1 MHPNDI
7 LYVLAFVL
15 VNPLASAAPI
25 FPNSNDIDEYGYF
38 IPGAAAGRPAPGF
51 TGPKDRR
58 DIIGTLEGVA
68 NGAVNDVEGF
78 VNNIFKER
86 ALDTPTLPRRDIV
99 GTLEGVANGA
109 INDVEGFVNNIF
121 KERDLKGD
129 LNSAINDANQALDN
143 VAGDVD
149 PSFNPPNIPNLP
161 KRDIF
166 GTLEGVANGAIS
178 DVEGVVNSIFKERD
192 LKDDLNSAID
202 DANQALDNVAGDVDP
217 SFNPPNIPNLP
228 KRDIFGTLEGVANG
242 AINDV
247 EGVVNS
253 IFRKRDG
260 APSAEDCENGTAFTE
275 GTQDQCDP
283 GTFTPEDSCIGGPI
297 EGCGPFPAGE
307 IIGKRHL
314 DQRDIVGTLEGVAN
328 GAINDVEGVF
338 NSIFRKRDGADS
350 LHLTLAEIRKMQAA
364 DDEISKRAID
374 RRDLIGSLEGM
385 VNGGINDVE
394 GVVNGL
400 FGKRDVDRRDIVGT
414 LEGVANGA
422 INDVEGVFNSIFK
435 ERDLVGDLNGAI
447 DSANQAIDSVAGDVD
462 SNFNPPDIPN
472 IPSKRDLVGDLNG
485 AIDSANQAIG
495 TLAGDVD
502 PNLNPPDIPNIP
514 SKRDLV
520 GDLNGAIDSANQAIG
535 TLAGDVDPNLNPPDI
550 PNIPSKR
557 FVCGEM
563 DGCNGPLSP
572 GDFPGGVGPVI
583 EEKVQAT
590 S

>member
-25 FPNSNDIDEYGYF
+25 FPNSNDIDDNGYF
-38 IPGAAAGRPAPGF
+38 IPGAAGRRPVPGF

-58 DIIGTLEGVA
+58 DII
-68 NGAVNDVEGF
+68 
-78 VNNIFKER
+78 
-86 ALDTPTLPRRDIV
+86 

-129 LNSAINDANQALDN
+129 LNSAIDDANQAIDN
-143 VAGDVD
+143 IAGDVD
-149 PSFNPPNIPNLP
+149 PSFNPPDIPNLP
-161 KRDIF
+161 RRDII
-166 GTLEGVANGAIS
+166 GTLEGVANGAVN
-178 DVEGVVNSIFKERD
+178 DVEGFVNSIFKERD

-228 KRDIFGTLEGVANG
+228 RRDIIGTLEGVANG
-242 AINDV
+242 AVNDV
-247 EGVVNS
+247 EGVFNG
-253 IFRKRDG
+253 IFGKRDG
-260 APSAEDCENGTAFTE
+260 APSAEDCENGTAYTE
-275 GTQDQCDP
+275 GTQDQCEP
-283 GTFTPEDSCIGGPI
+283 GTFTPDDSCIGGPV
-297 EGCGPFPAGE
+297 EGCGPFPSGV

-314 DQRDIVGTLEGVAN
+314 DQRDIIGTLEGVAN

-338 NSIFRKRDGADS
+338 NGIFGKRDGADS

-364 DDEISKRAID
+364 DDEVSKRAID
-374 RRDLIGSLEGM
+374 RRDIIGTLEGM

-400 FGKRDVDRRDIVGT
+400 FGKRDIIGT

-422 INDVEGVFNSIFK
+422 INDVEGVVNSIFK

-447 DSANQAIDSVAGDVD
+447 DSANQAFDTVAGDVD

-472 IPSKRDLVGDLNG
+472 IPTKRDLVGDLNG

-495 TLAGDVD
+495 TIAGD
-502 PNLNPPDIPNIP
+502 I
-514 SKRDLV
+514 
-520 GDLNGAIDSANQAIG
+520 
-535 TLAGDVDPNLNPPDI
+535 DPNLNPPDI

-557 FVCGEM
+557 FVCGKM
-563 DGCNGPLSP
+563 GGCDGPLFP
-572 GDFPGGVGPVI
+572 GDFPGGIGPVI

-590 S
+590 SQGFDKSSNSRSG

>member
-25 FPNSNDIDEYGYF
+25 FPNSNDIDENGYF
-38 IPGAAAGRPAPGF
+38 LPGAAGIRPVPGF

-78 VNNIFKER
+78 VNSIFKER
-86 ALDTPTLPRRDIV
+86 ALDTSTLPRRDIV

-109 INDVEGFVNNIF
+109 INDVEGVFNSIF

-129 LNSAINDANQALDN
+129 LNSAIDDANQAIDN
-143 VAGDVD
+143 IAGDVD
-149 PSFNPPNIPNLP
+149 PSFNPPDIPNLP
-161 KRDIF
+161 K
-166 GTLEGVANGAIS
+166 
-178 DVEGVVNSIFKERD
+178 
-192 LKDDLNSAID
+192 
-202 DANQALDNVAGDVDP
+202 
-217 SFNPPNIPNLP
+217 
-228 KRDIFGTLEGVANG
+228 
-242 AINDV
+242 
-247 EGVVNS
+247 
-253 IFRKRDG
+253 
-260 APSAEDCENGTAFTE
+260 
-275 GTQDQCDP
+275 
-283 GTFTPEDSCIGGPI
+283 
-297 EGCGPFPAGE
+297 
-307 IIGKRHL
+307 
-314 DQRDIVGTLEGVAN
+314 RDIVGTLEGVAN

-350 LHLTLAEIRKMQAA
+350 LHLTLDEIRRMQAA
-364 DDEISKRAID
+364 DDEMSKRAVD
-374 RRDLIGSLEGM
+374 RRDIIGTLEGL
-385 VNGGINDVE
+385 VNGGVNDVE

-400 FGKRDVDRRDIVGT
+400 FSKRDIVGT

-447 DSANQAIDSVAGDVD
+447 DSANQAIGTIAGDVD

-472 IPSKRDLVGDLNG
+472 IPTKRDLVGDLNG

-495 TLAGDVD
+495 T
-502 PNLNPPDIPNIP
+502 I
-514 SKRDLV
+514 
-520 GDLNGAIDSANQAIG
+520 
-535 TLAGDVDPNLNPPDI
+535 AGDVDPNLNPPDI

-557 FVCGEM
+557 FVCEEL
-563 DGCNGPLSP
+563 DGCDGPLFP

-583 EEKVQAT
+583 EEKVQA

>member
-25 FPNSNDIDEYGYF
+25 FPNSNDIDENGYF
-38 IPGAAAGRPAPGF
+38 IPGAGARRPVPGF

-68 NGAVNDVEGF
+68 NRAVNDVEGF
-78 VNNIFKER
+78 INNIFKER
-86 ALDTPTLPRRDIV
+86 DLDMPTLPKRDII

-129 LNSAINDANQALDN
+129 LNSAIDDANQALDKI
-143 VAGDVD
+143 AGDVD
-149 PSFNPPNIPNLP
+149 PSFNPPDIPNLP
-161 KRDIF
+161 RRDII
-166 GTLEGVANGAIS
+166 GTLEGVANGA
-178 DVEGVVNSIFKERD
+178 V
-192 LKDDLNSAID
+192 
-202 DANQALDNVAGDVDP
+202 
-217 SFNPPNIPNLP
+217 
-228 KRDIFGTLEGVANG
+228 
-242 AINDV
+242 NDV
-247 EGVVNS
+247 EGVLNG
-253 IFRKRDG
+253 IFGKRDG

-275 GTQDQCDP
+275 GTQDQCEP
-283 GTFTPEDSCIGGPI
+283 GTFIPDDACIGGPV

-314 DQRDIVGTLEGVAN
+314 AQRDIVGTLEGVAN
-328 GAINDVEGVF
+328 GAISDVEGVV
-338 NSIFRKRDGADS
+338 NSIFGKRDGADS
-350 LHLTLAEIRKMQAA
+350 LHLTLAEIRRMQAA
-364 DDEISKRAID
+364 DNEISKRAID
-374 RRDLIGSLEGM
+374 RRDLIGTLEGM

-400 FGKRDVDRRDIVGT
+400 FGKRDIIGT

-422 INDVEGVFNSIFK
+422 INDVEGVVNSIFK

-447 DSANQAIDSVAGDVD
+447 DSANQAFDTVAGDVD
-462 SNFNPPDIPN
+462 SSFNPPDIPN
-472 IPSKRDLVGDLNG
+472 IPTKRDLVGDLNG

-495 TLAGDVD
+495 TLAGDID

-535 TLAGDVDPNLNPPDI
+535 TIAGDVDPNFNPPDI

-557 FVCGEM
+557 FVCGKM
-563 DGCNGPLSP
+563 DGCDGPLFP

-583 EEKVQAT
+583 EEKVQPT

>member
-25 FPNSNDIDEYGYF
+25 FPNSNDIDENGYF
-38 IPGAAAGRPAPGF
+38 LPGAAGGRPVPGF

-78 VNNIFKER
+78 VNSIFKER

-109 INDVEGFVNNIF
+109 INDVEGFVNSIF

-129 LNSAINDANQALDN
+129 LNDAIDDANQALDNIAGDVDPSFNPPDIPNLPRRDIIGTLEGVANGAVNDVEGFVNSIFKERDLKDDLNSAINEANQALDN

-161 KRDIF
+161 R
-166 GTLEGVANGAIS
+166 
-178 DVEGVVNSIFKERD
+178 
-192 LKDDLNSAID
+192 
-202 DANQALDNVAGDVDP
+202 
-217 SFNPPNIPNLP
+217 
-228 KRDIFGTLEGVANG
+228 
-242 AINDV
+242 
-247 EGVVNS
+247 
-253 IFRKRDG
+253 
-260 APSAEDCENGTAFTE
+260 
-275 GTQDQCDP
+275 
-283 GTFTPEDSCIGGPI
+283 
-297 EGCGPFPAGE
+297 
-307 IIGKRHL
+307 
-314 DQRDIVGTLEGVAN
+314 RDIVGTLEGVAN

-364 DDEISKRAID
+364 DGEVSKRAID
-374 RRDLIGSLEGM
+374 RRDIIGTLEGM

-400 FGKRDVDRRDIVGT
+400 FGKRDIVGT

-462 SNFNPPDIPN
+462 TNFNPPDIPN

-495 TLAGDVD
+495 T
-502 PNLNPPDIPNIP
+502 I
-514 SKRDLV
+514 
-520 GDLNGAIDSANQAIG
+520 
-535 TLAGDVDPNLNPPDI
+535 AGDVDPNLNPPDI

-557 FVCGEM
+557 FLCDKM
-563 DGCNGPLSP
+563 DGCDGPLFP
-572 GDFPGGVGPVI
+572 GDFPGGFGPVI
-583 EEKVQAT
+583 EEKVPST